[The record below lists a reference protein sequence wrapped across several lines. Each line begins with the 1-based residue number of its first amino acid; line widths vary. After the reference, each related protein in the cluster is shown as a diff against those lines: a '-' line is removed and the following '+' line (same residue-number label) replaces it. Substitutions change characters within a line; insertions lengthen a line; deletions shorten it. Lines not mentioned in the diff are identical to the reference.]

1 MTGSGADVSP
11 TAPDSGAP
19 GCEPAPRPE
28 RLRQRAEFLNAAK
41 GARFHAAAFSL
52 QAIARKAGDPQE
64 SGGQGPDQQDAGPAR
79 FGFTVTRK
87 AGDSVER
94 NRMRRR
100 LREAVRR
107 AAPLEARPGFD
118 YVIVARRQALDAGFD
133 RLVSELA
140 RAMRL
145 VGERPERPKGPRRDD
160 KAKAAR

>member
-11 TAPDSGAP
+11 TAPESGAP

-28 RLRQRAEFLNAAK
+28 RLRKRAEFLNAAK
-41 GARFHAAAFSL
+41 GARFHAGAFSL
-52 QAIARKAGDPQE
+52 QAIARKASAPRASEPQ
-64 SGGQGPDQQDAGPAR
+64 GADLDAGPAR

-87 AGDSVER
+87 AGGSVER

-100 LREAVRR
+100 LREALRR
-107 AAPLEARPGFD
+107 AAPLEARRGFD
-118 YVIVARRQALDAGFD
+118 YVIVARPQALEAGFGQ
-133 RLVSELA
+133 LVSELA

-145 VGERPERPKGPRRDD
+145 VGERPERSRGSRRTD

>member
-87 AGDSVER
+87 AGELGGAQPDAPPPAR
-94 NRMRRR
+94 G
-100 LREAVRR
+100 R
-107 AAPLEARPGFD
+107 APRSATGGAPRF
-118 YVIVARRQALDAGFD
+118 
-133 RLVSELA
+133 
-140 RAMRL
+140 
-145 VGERPERPKGPRRDD
+145 
-160 KAKAAR
+160 